1 MSFFDRIF
9 GKKESAASVARD
21 RLLVTLSKERA
32 STAFPYMDDLRRD
45 IIEVLKKYTDVKEV
59 NITSE
64 KNQNIDTIAIDIEL
78 GK

>member
-1 MSFFDRIF
+1 MSFFDRFF
-9 GKKESAASVARD
+9 GKKETAATVAKD

-32 STAFPYMDDLRRD
+32 STSFPFMDELRAD
-45 IIEVLKKYTDVKEV
+45 IVEVLKKYTDVKGI